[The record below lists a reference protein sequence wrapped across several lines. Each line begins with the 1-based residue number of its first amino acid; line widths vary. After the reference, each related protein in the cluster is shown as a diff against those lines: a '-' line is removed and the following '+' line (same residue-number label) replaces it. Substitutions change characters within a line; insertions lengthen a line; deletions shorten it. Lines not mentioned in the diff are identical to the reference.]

1 MSYPRRQR
9 SFWARIKLSVEKFVP
24 RAKRGKFFLTIH
36 ICSPV
41 RQALQYDVEA
51 LKNKID
57 EKRTIQQLLYNCH
70 FYIFYILRSE
80 FYRLRQN
87 SNWTFKN
94 LLHCEPV
101 ATRLV
106 SALWPTFLKIRLRS
120 FPLGSDASGVK
131 TIWQI
136 QKRSMAFR
144 KLFFSA
150 HDYREVFFRQDARRG
165 PF

>member
-1 MSYPRRQR
+1 
-9 SFWARIKLSVEKFVP
+9 
-24 RAKRGKFFLTIH
+24 
-36 ICSPV
+36 V
-41 RQALQYDVEA
+41 RQALQYVVEA

-94 LLHCEPV
+94 LFHCEPV
-101 ATRLV
+101 VAWLD
-106 SALWPTFLKIRLRS
+106 SALRPTFLEIRLRS

-131 TIWQI
+131 TIWHFQI
-136 QKRSMAFR
+136 WSIAFT
-144 KLFFSA
+144 KI
-150 HDYREVFFRQDARRG
+150 FFRAPLSRKKIFQQEARRG

>member
-24 RAKRGKFFLTIH
+24 RAKRGKFFLTNH
-36 ICSPV
+36 VCSPV
-41 RQALQYDVEA
+41 RQALQYVVEA

-94 LLHCEPV
+94 LLHCEPIV
-101 ATRLV
+101 AWLV
-106 SALWPTFLKIRLRS
+106 SSMSETILTIRLRS
-120 FPLGSDASGVK
+120 NSA
-131 TIWQI
+131 WQWCQRDEDHI
-136 QKRSMAFR
+136 TAAKMVNSFL
-144 KLFFSA
+144 KNIFFG
-150 HDYREVFFRQDARRG
+150 DRL
-165 PF
+165 

>member
-1 MSYPRRQR
+1 
-9 SFWARIKLSVEKFVP
+9 
-24 RAKRGKFFLTIH
+24 
-36 ICSPV
+36 V
-41 RQALQYDVEA
+41 RQALQYVVEA

-101 ATRLV
+101 VAWLV
-106 SALWPTFLKIRLRS
+106 SSMSETILTIRLRS
-120 FPLGSDASGVK
+120 IPLGSGASGMK
-131 TIWQI
+131 TILQP
-136 QKRSMAFR
+136 QKWSTAFW
-144 KLFFSA
+144 KIFFSVTDCNEESLSP
-150 HDYREVFFRQDARRG
+150 HAR
-165 PF
+165 

>member
-9 SFWARIKLSVEKFVP
+9 SFWARIKLSVEKFVLC
-24 RAKRGKFFLTIH
+24 AKQRKFFLTIH

-70 FYIFYILRSE
+70 FYILRSE

-101 ATRLV
+101 VSWLD
-106 SALWPTFLKIRLRS
+106 SALRPTFLEIRLRS

-131 TIWQI
+131 TIWHFQI
-136 QKRSMAFR
+136 WSIAFT
-144 KLFFSA
+144 KIFFQA
-150 HDYREVFFRQDARRG
+150 PDCDEKNFRREARRG
-165 PF
+165 LF

>member
-24 RAKRGKFFLTIH
+24 RAKRGKFFLTNH
-36 ICSPV
+36 VCSPV
-41 RQALQYDVEA
+41 RQALQYVVEA

-70 FYIFYILRSE
+70 FYILRSE

-101 ATRLV
+101 VAWLV
-106 SALWPTFLKIRLRS
+106 PAVWPTLLEIRLRS
-120 FPLGSDASGVK
+120 IPLGSDASGVK
-131 TIWQI
+131 TIWHFQFWSI
-136 QKRSMAFR
+136 AFR
-144 KLFFSA
+144 KLFFRA
-150 HDYREVFFRQDARRG
+150 PVCREDFFRR
-165 PF
+165 

>member
-36 ICSPV
+36 ICRPV
-41 RQALQYDVEA
+41 RQELQYDVEA

-70 FYIFYILRSE
+70 FYILRSE

-94 LLHCEPV
+94 LFHCEPV
-101 ATRLV
+101 VTLRI
-106 SALWPTFLKIRLRS
+106 SALWLTLFRDSLEIISAWQWCQRDEDHITAAKMVNSFLKNN
-120 FPLGSDASGVK
+120 FFG
-131 TIWQI
+131 
-136 QKRSMAFR
+136 AFMR
-144 KLFFSA
+144 WKNFWA
-150 HDYREVFFRQDARRG
+150 G
-165 PF
+165 CP